1 MANALTDF
9 IRKRDFLVCMD
20 SDGCVMDTVRIKHCS
35 VFCPELIRVFGLE
48 AHTDFITTAWEEI
61 NLNSIT
67 RGISRFESAVLIF
80 DRLKNRGID
89 VPGSEDIAAWVS
101 TASELSTASL
111 QQEVLRSGSLALRK
125 LQEWNNAC
133 NRRIQA
139 LEPTFK
145 PFPGVEYSL
154 HQLHTVADVAVV
166 SAANESAIASEWAR
180 YGLATH
186 ADVIFGQEVGSKAN
200 SIASMLACGYES
212 RKVVMV
218 GDAHGRCPGSRCK
231 RRFLCAHSA
240 RPRSRKLAPFA
251 GRSPAQTAARHFQ
264 PRIPGNPAGSAAQRS
279 ARVIDRKI
287 VEQKPKQ
294 SMQKRILCFF
304 HAVNRFWQPAYS
316 KTSPALSRMLPI
328 ISLSQCTPEIS
339 RPTTIRA
346 VNAASRGR
354 RMCRTAGQ
362 RMRRCSFSLNSIKH
376 LFSCRVSACFTVP
389 PCACPLLWRH
399 QGLWGRWFSRQGAAA
414 WRAGWHPR
422 QSGRAGHRRHG
433 PAFPVYR
440 FWLDR

>member
-139 LEPTFK
+139 LEPTFE
-145 PFPGVEYSL
+145 PFPGVEESL
-154 HQLHTVADVAVV
+154 RQLHAVADVAVV
-166 SAANESAIASEWAR
+166 SAANESAIASEWKR
-180 YGLATH
+180 YGLARH

-200 SIASMLACGYES
+200 SIATMLACGYES
-212 RKVVMV
+212 CQ
-218 GDAHGRCPGSRCK
+218 RCG
-231 RRFLCAHSA
+231 LCADPA
-240 RPRSRKLAPFA
+240 GPRGRQLAPPA
-251 GRSPAQTAARHFQ
+251 GGGPAQAAARHLQ
-264 PRIPGNPAGSAAQRS
+264 PRLPGRAPGRPEKCA
-279 ARVIDRKI
+279 ARVKLRLPPSAGEVAK
-287 VEQKPKQ
+287 
-294 SMQKRILCFF
+294 KR
-304 HAVNRFWQPAYS
+304 Q
-316 KTSPALSRMLPI
+316 
-328 ISLSQCTPEIS
+328 IS
-339 RPTTIRA
+339 RRHSCDGA
-346 VNAASRGR
+346 
-354 RMCRTAGQ
+354 
-362 RMRRCSFSLNSIKH
+362 
-376 LFSCRVSACFTVP
+376 LFM
-389 PCACPLLWRH
+389 
-399 QGLWGRWFSRQGAAA
+399 
-414 WRAGWHPR
+414 
-422 QSGRAGHRRHG
+422 
-433 PAFPVYR
+433 VY
-440 FWLDR
+440 